1 VLHEMIR
8 REAPQLE
15 PYIAPAML
23 ADIGRSCVRIKRM
36 SDVDAAT
43 LAELNQ
49 EGCRLQPSMSRN
61 RVPHRGDGR
70 PDAVRPSGAVTGQ
83 DVLGIQPL
91 EPRK

>member
-15 PYIAPAML
+15 PYIAPGML

-43 LAELNQ
+43 LAELI
-49 EGCRLQPSMSRN
+49 RK
-61 RVPHRGDGR
+61 
-70 PDAVRPSGAVTGQ
+70 GA
-83 DVLGIQPL
+83 DYNPA
-91 EPRK
+91 